1 MASVSNSDKNGYSNT
16 KYSEFHHQRLRFF
29 PFLFFLVKVKELD
42 SNLNYSLVGLR
53 INTNLSLTVN
63 HQS

>member
-16 KYSEFHHQRLRFF
+16 KLEFHHQRLRFF

-63 HQS
+63 HRS

>member
-16 KYSEFHHQRLRFF
+16 KSEFHHHRLRFF

-63 HQS
+63 HRS

>member
-16 KYSEFHHQRLRFF
+16 KSEFHHQRLRFF
-29 PFLFFLVKVKELD
+29 PFLFFLVKVRELD

-53 INTNLSLTVN
+53 IDTNLSLTVN
-63 HQS
+63 HRS